1 MECSIMKEYDL
12 QQLLNNK
19 ELVNSKIEEFLKKA
33 LIIKQDSD
41 ELEIQ
46 GHVQKAEHN
55 LAFIK
60 DNLNLGYYDWCM
72 TGCYYASYH
81 MVLAL
86 IMTKG
91 YSSKNHLATLCVLI
105 KEFYNQG
112 IEQQD
117 IEMLD
122 QLFIDYHDLLF
133 YVESKNK
140 REEATYSSKRYYEK
154 SVVEQLR
161 IKTVLFVT
169 KVKGML
175 QENKP

>member
-1 MECSIMKEYDL
+1 MEQSIMKEYDL
-12 QQLLNNK
+12 RQLLNNK
-19 ELVNSKIEEFLKKA
+19 ELVRNKIEEFLKKA
-33 LIIKQDSD
+33 MIVKQDPD
-41 ELEIQ
+41 KIEIQ
-46 GHVQKAEHN
+46 GHVKKAEHN

-91 YSSKNHLATLCVLI
+91 YSSKNHLATLCILI
-105 KEFYNQG
+105 REFYNKG

-122 QLFIDYHDLLF
+122 QFFIDYHDLLF

-140 REEATYSSKRYYEK
+140 REDATYSSERYYEK
-154 SVVEQLR
+154 SAVEQLR
-161 IKTVLFVT
+161 LKTVLFVT

-175 QENKP
+175 HEEKH